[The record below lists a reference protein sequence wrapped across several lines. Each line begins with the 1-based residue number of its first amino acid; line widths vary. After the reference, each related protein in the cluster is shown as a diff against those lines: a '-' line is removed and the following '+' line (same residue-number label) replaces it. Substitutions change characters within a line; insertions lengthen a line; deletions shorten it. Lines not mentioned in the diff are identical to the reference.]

1 MSSLSVEELILSEIK
16 DTKRE
21 VRGVRDD
28 LGEFKESVL
37 SGGCP
42 RGKSNTHRINEVNEK
57 LDKHLDDHGEIK
69 LGLLAKLVK
78 LFTVG

>member
-1 MSSLSVEELILSEIK
+1 MGNLSVEELILSEIR
-16 DTKRE
+16 DTKEE

-28 LGEFKESVL
+28 LGEFKDSVL

-57 LDKHLDDHGEIK
+57 LDKHLEDHGEIK
-69 LGLLAKLVK
+69 IGLLAKLVK
-78 LFTVG
+78 IFTMG